1 MVNKKI
7 KIVLIEDD
15 IALGSLI
22 LELLILNDF
31 NVEWFKDGAEALV
44 HLQKNVPDIIIS
56 DFMMPNM
63 NGEELFLRIRKDSRY
78 QDVPFVIVTAN
89 MEEGIKF
96 RHLKNGVNDYILKP
110 FKVKELIY
118 KIKNLIDFKL
128 NIQKKQQ
135 PDPFSKVTI
144 KLSQKDFI
152 ISVNAILCED
162 LKSKIDFNQLSK
174 KLFISKSTL
183 DKKIRKLTNK
193 NISQYIR
200 EFRLDYAIR
209 LIDLGER
216 NIQFL
221 ADESGFNSLSYFS
234 LSFKAYM
241 EMSPTDY
248 IKSIDR
254 EE

>member
-1 MVNKKI
+1 MVNQKI

-15 IALGSLI
+15 LALGSLI

-63 NGEELFLRIRKDSRY
+63 NGEELFLKIRKDNRY

-89 MEEGIKF
+89 IEEGVKF

-128 NIQKKQQ
+128 NIQKKQR

-144 KLSQKDFI
+144 QLSQKDFI
-152 ISVNAILCED
+152 SSVNAILCEN
-162 LKSKIDFNQLSK
+162 LKSKIDLDQLSE
-174 KLFISKSTL
+174 KLYISRSTL
-183 DKKIRKLTNK
+183 DKKIRKLTKK
-193 NISQYIR
+193 NVTNYIR
-200 EFRLDYAIR
+200 DFRLEFAVK

-221 ADESGFNSLSYFS
+221 AEETGFNSLSYFS
-234 LSFKAYM
+234 SSFKSYTGM
-241 EMSPTDY
+241 TPTTY
-248 IKSIDR
+248 VKSISK
-254 EE
+254 